1 MTATTAAKID
11 FDDVQYLTKL
21 KDTPKVQPPTG
32 NAS

>member
-21 KDTPKVQPPTG
+21 KDTPNTTLLIPEGT
-32 NAS
+32 